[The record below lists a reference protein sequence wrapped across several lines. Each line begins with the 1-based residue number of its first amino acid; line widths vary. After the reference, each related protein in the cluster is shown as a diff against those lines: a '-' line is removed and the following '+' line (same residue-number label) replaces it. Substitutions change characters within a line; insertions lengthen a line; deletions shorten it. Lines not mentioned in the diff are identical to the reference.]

1 MLTKEGETQSDFKI
15 CAFNKWLRCRSL
27 RFKRP
32 SGAVKGKL
40 RVLRFCVA
48 GDVTKCDSSF
58 IVSNLAE
65 AARVREEFG
74 IK

>member
-1 MLTKEGETQSDFKI
+1 MLTIEGETQPDFKI

-27 RFKRP
+27 SFKRP

-40 RVLRFCVA
+40 GVLRFCA
-48 GDVTKCDSSF
+48 ANDVTKCDSSL
-58 IVSNLAE
+58 IVPNLAE